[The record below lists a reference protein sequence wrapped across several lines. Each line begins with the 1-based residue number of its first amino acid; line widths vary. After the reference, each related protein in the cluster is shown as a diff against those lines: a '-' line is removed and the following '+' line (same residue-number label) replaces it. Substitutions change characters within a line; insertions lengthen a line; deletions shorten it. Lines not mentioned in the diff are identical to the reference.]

1 VKKVNWISPGSP
13 YFGVKEGEMRLA
25 ARLGGKDFGG
35 YDCHSCLIKIQKKA
49 DDRILVNFTMKG
61 SEQEGGS
68 LEMSQATARW
78 LAKALFSATDIAAV
92 EVEISAVMSREDLR
106 LGQDQEERSS

>member
-1 VKKVNWISPGSP
+1 LLIKIALALSYVGA
-13 YFGVKEGEMRLA
+13 KEGEMRIA

-35 YDCHSCLIKIQKKA
+35 YDCRSCLISIRKKA
-49 DDRILVNFTMKG
+49 DDRILVDVTMKG

-78 LAKALFSATDIAAV
+78 LANALFSATDIATLKV
-92 EVEISAVMSREDLR
+92 DISAVMSGED
-106 LGQDQEERSS
+106 QKSAENH